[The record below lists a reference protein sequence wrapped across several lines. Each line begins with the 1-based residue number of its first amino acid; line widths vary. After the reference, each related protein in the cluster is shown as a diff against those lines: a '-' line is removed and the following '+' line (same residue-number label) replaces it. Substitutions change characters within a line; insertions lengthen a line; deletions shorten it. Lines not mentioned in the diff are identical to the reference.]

1 MPQFLNGFG
10 LLLDL
15 LLQFPGGFDFQDHFG
30 TSAGLFK
37 GRVDEVPHQRF
48 QVAKAKHFNDRSAKM
63 WMKKAV
69 FPEGVKGP
77 VSGFHFFGTTA
88 IENKAVWARLAK
100 GFSCVASSVQNVNCL
115 FRRFAVHGV
124 RAYFVCKH
132 NFGLKNFAPR
142 NTIEK
147 KKKKKRK
154 CSDRVEGKC
163 DAIFFQKNFGAK
175 F

>member
-1 MPQFLNGFG
+1 M
-10 LLLDL
+10 
-15 LLQFPGGFDFQDHFG
+15 
-30 TSAGLFK
+30 
-37 GRVDEVPHQRF
+37 RVKE
-48 QVAKAKHFNDRSAKM
+48 S
-63 WMKKAV
+63 V

-77 VSGFHFFGTTA
+77 VNGFNFLGTAA
-88 IENKAVWARLAK
+88 IINKAVRARLAK
-100 GFSCVASSVQNVNCL
+100 GFPCVASSVQNVDCL

-132 NFGLKNFAPR
+132 NFGLKNFAPLK
-142 NTIEK
+142 IFQK

-154 CSDRVEGKC
+154 CSDLVEGKC

>member
-1 MPQFLNGFG
+1 MPQFFECSC
-10 LLLDL
+10 LLFNF
-15 LLQFPGGFDFQDHFG
+15 LLQFVGGFDFPHHFRLN
-30 TSAGLFK
+30 AGFLK
-37 GRVDEVPHQRF
+37 GWLDEVPHQRF
-48 QVAKAKHFNDRSAKM
+48 EVAEAKHFDDASAKVRV
-63 WMKKAV
+63 KKSM

-77 VSGFHFFGTTA
+77 VNGFNFLGTAA
-88 IENKAVWARLAK
+88 IINKAVRARLAK
-100 GFSCVASSVQNVNCL
+100 GFSCVASSVQNVDCL

-124 RAYFVCKH
+124 SAYFVCKH
-132 NFGLKNFAPR
+132 NFGLKNFAPLK
-142 NTIEK
+142 IFQK

>member
-1 MPQFLNGFG
+1 
-10 LLLDL
+10 
-15 LLQFPGGFDFQDHFG
+15 
-30 TSAGLFK
+30 
-37 GRVDEVPHQRF
+37 
-48 QVAKAKHFNDRSAKM
+48 
-63 WMKKAV
+63 MKETV

-77 VSGFHFFGTTA
+77 VIRFQFFLVPDVQNEAVRAGFKKRFSGVSA
-88 IENKAVWARLAK
+88 P
-100 GFSCVASSVQNVNCL
+100 VQNVDCL

-132 NFGLKNFAPR
+132 NFGLKNFAPLK
-142 NTIEK
+142 IFQK

>member
-1 MPQFLNGFG
+1 
-10 LLLDL
+10 
-15 LLQFPGGFDFQDHFG
+15 
-30 TSAGLFK
+30 
-37 GRVDEVPHQRF
+37 
-48 QVAKAKHFNDRSAKM
+48 
-63 WMKKAV
+63 MKKAV

-77 VSGFHFFGTTA
+77 VVGFQFFLVPDVQNEAVRTGFHQG
-88 IENKAVWARLAK
+88 LACI
-100 GFSCVASSVQNVNCL
+100 SSSVENVECHC
-115 FRRFAVHGV
+115 RRFAVHGV

>member
-1 MPQFLNGFG
+1 M
-10 LLLDL
+10 
-15 LLQFPGGFDFQDHFG
+15 
-30 TSAGLFK
+30 
-37 GRVDEVPHQRF
+37 DEVPHQRF

-100 GFSCVASSVQNVNCL
+100 GFSCVASSVQNVDCL

-132 NFGLKNFAPR
+132 NFGLKNFAPLK
-142 NTIEK
+142 IFQK

-154 CSDRVEGKC
+154 CSTRVEGKC
-163 DAIFFQKNFGAK
+163 DAIFFCKKYCRIVFHGNSFCKKPFTA
-175 F
+175 